1 MADSRAGETLWSE
14 WSGEGYIP
22 KGFPK
27 SVFYTEEHVD
37 LDNEIV
43 KRALAS
49 SIQRSGFTDSLGQAY
64 KIIENTEGDWLYA
77 GFLDGELEHSICD
90 VDGETFYG
98 DVLDE
103 IIPITIVEINE
114 L

>member
-1 MADSRAGETLWSE
+1 MIVSRAGEALWSE
-14 WSGEGYIP
+14 WSGEGYVP

-27 SVFYTEEHVD
+27 SVFYTEEHVS

-49 SIQRSGFTDSLGQAY
+49 SIQRSGITDSLGQAY
-64 KIIENTEGDWLYA
+64 KVIETTDGDFLYA
-77 GFLDGELEHSICD
+77 GYLEGELDRTVCD
-90 VDGETFYG
+90 SDGETFYG
-98 DVLDE
+98 DVLHE
-103 IIPITIVEINE
+103 VVPITVVEINE

>member
-1 MADSRAGETLWSE
+1 MVDSRAGETLWSE
-14 WSGEGYIP
+14 WSGEGYAP

-64 KIIENTEGDWLYA
+64 KIIENTEAYLTYA
-77 GFLDGELEHSICD
+77 GYLDGELDYTICD
-90 VDGETFYG
+90 LDGETFYG

-103 IIPITIVEINE
+103 IVPLTVVEINE